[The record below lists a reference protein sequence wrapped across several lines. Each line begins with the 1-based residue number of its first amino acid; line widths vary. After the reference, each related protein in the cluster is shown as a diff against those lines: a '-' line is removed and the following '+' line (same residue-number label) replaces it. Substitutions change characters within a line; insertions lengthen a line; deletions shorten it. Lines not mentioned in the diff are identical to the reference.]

1 MPVSIL
7 DLVVLGVVV
16 ISALLAAVR
25 GFTREVLAI
34 VAWVSAAA
42 AAWFLHPFLLPYAQ
56 QYIANPT
63 VALVAAVGA
72 IFVLTLIV
80 VSIITVKLSDAI
92 LDSRIGALDRTLGF
106 VFGAAR
112 GVLICVIGW
121 VFLAWLVQ
129 GKTPEWAATARSRP
143 LLENTGN
150 SLIAMLPDNPD
161 GLLKQL
167 RPPPSG
173 GEPAEPPPEPPAP
186 QPSAQP
192 QHRSEIVPGRPQLFG
207 G

>member
-143 LLENTGN
+143 RSSTRSSPGTRCVIPRRATRCV
-150 SLIAMLPDNPD
+150 SRCSA
-161 GLLKQL
+161 
-167 RPPPSG
+167 SG
-173 GEPAEPPPEPPAP
+173 GSVTPSPCTPTTPRSCRPSPAC
-186 QPSAQP
+186 
-192 QHRSEIVPGRPQLFG
+192 RPTESW
-207 G
+207 